1 MRKNSHLTSKLHVRK
16 GDKVKL
22 LSGNDK
28 GKEGEV
34 LEVFPSKYRAIVSG
48 CNLVTKHTKP
58 SANNPDGGIKRTEAP
73 IHLSNLMVINP
84 ATNKPS
90 RTGRKLNDSGKLE
103 RYFKS

>member
-1 MRKNSHLTSKLHVRK
+1 MSKNSHATAKLHVKK
-16 GDKVKL
+16 GDKVRI

-48 CNLVTKHTKP
+48 YNMVTKHNKP
-58 SANNPDGGIKRTEAP
+58 SASNPNGGIEKTEAP

-84 ATNKPS
+84 STNKPS
-90 RTGRKLNDSGKLE
+90 RTGRKLNDDGKLE

>member
-1 MRKNSHLTSKLHVRK
+1 MRKKSHLTSKLHVRK
-16 GDKVKL
+16 GDKIRI

>member
-1 MRKNSHLTSKLHVRK
+1 MKNSHATSKLHVKK
-16 GDKVKL
+16 GDKVRI

-34 LEVFPSKYRAIVSG
+34 LEVFTDKYRAIVSG
-48 CNLVTKHTKP
+48 YNMVTKHTKP
-58 SANNPDGGIKRTEAP
+58 SANNPNGGIEKTEAP
-73 IHLSNLMVINP
+73 IHLSNLMVIDP
-84 ATNKPS
+84 ATGKPA

>member
-1 MRKNSHLTSKLHVRK
+1 MKKNSHATSKLHVKK
-16 GDKVKL
+16 GDKVRI

-48 CNLVTKHTKP
+48 YNMVTKHTKP
-58 SANNPDGGIKRTEAP
+58 SANNPNGGIEKTEAP
-73 IHLSNLMVINP
+73 IHLSNLMVVNP
-84 ATNKPS
+84 SSGKPS
-90 RTGRKLNDSGKLE
+90 RTGRKLNDDGKLE

>member
-28 GKEGEV
+28 GKEGEI

-58 SANNPDGGIKRTEAP
+58 SANKPDGGIERTEAP

>member
-16 GDKVKL
+16 GDKIRI

-90 RTGRKLNDSGKLE
+90 RTGRKLNDSGKFE

>member
-1 MRKNSHLTSKLHVRK
+1 MSKNSHATAKFHVKK
-16 GDKVKL
+16 GDKVRI

-34 LEVFPSKYRAIVSG
+34 LEVLTSKYRAIVSG
-48 CNLVTKHTKP
+48 YNMVTKHTKP
-58 SANNPDGGIKRTEAP
+58 SAENPNGGIEKTEAP

-84 ATNKPS
+84 STNKPS
-90 RTGRKLNDSGKLE
+90 RTGRKLNDDGKLE

>member
-1 MRKNSHLTSKLHVRK
+1 MKNSHATSKLHVKK
-16 GDKVKL
+16 GDRVRI

-34 LEVFPSKYRAIVSG
+34 LEVFTDKYRAIVSG
-48 CNLVTKHTKP
+48 YNMVTKHTKP
-58 SANNPDGGIKRTEAP
+58 SANNPNGGIEKTEAP
-73 IHLSNLMVINP
+73 IHLSNLMVIDP
-84 ATNKPS
+84 ATGKPA